1 MSKDDFDAY
10 AGEDGKLSITEY
22 RAACKDKK
30 FTNIV
35 FNSNDTMRIGNA
47 QGVNVHEITFD
58 DLNKAKDGKL
68 GLKEIEKFVRRNQKR
83 ATRQMKKLPHAN
95 TVY

>member
-1 MSKDDFDAY
+1 MTRDDFDAY

-47 QGVNVHEITFD
+47 QGVNVHETFD
-58 DLNKAKDGKL
+58 DLNKEKDGKL

-83 ATRQMKKLPHAN
+83 AAKQIKKLPHAN